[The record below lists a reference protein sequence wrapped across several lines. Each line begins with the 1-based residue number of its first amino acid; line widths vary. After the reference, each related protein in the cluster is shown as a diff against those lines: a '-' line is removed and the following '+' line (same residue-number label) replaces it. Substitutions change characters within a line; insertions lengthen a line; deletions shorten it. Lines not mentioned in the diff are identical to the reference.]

1 MMRHMIPVLL
11 LLAACAAPQPVL
23 SPLRDPAKPMYST
36 ASFNA
41 GKLTGSW
48 SQVAE
53 VTHHPGCGPGQMRV
67 TPTETEL
74 VIEWHL
80 CLDGTFRS
88 GQGNLKPAGPGRF
101 DLPGSDLPFWVLW
114 SDADGRT
121 LVLGTPSGAFGIVLD
136 RGTIPADRAKA
147 AADILAW
154 NGYDMG
160 LLHLP

>member
-1 MMRHMIPVLL
+1 MPRLIPALL
-11 LLAACAAPQPVL
+11 LLAACGGPEPAA
-23 SPLRDPAKPMYST
+23 SPLRDAAKPMYST

-41 GKLTGSW
+41 GKLIGNW
-48 SQVAE
+48 SQVGE
-53 VTHHPGCGPGQMRV
+53 VTRSPGCGPGVMSV

-74 VIEWHL
+74 VIDWQL
-80 CLDGTFRS
+80 CLDGALRS
-88 GQGNLKPAGPGRF
+88 GHGNLKPAGPGRF
-101 DLPGSDLPFWVLW
+101 DVPGSDLPWWVLW

-136 RGTIPADRAKA
+136 RGKIPADRAKA